1 MSKINYE
8 VIVSQFK
15 TELDTDCAISNR
27 YGIVLASNIKEFAK
41 DKIIPQKII
50 ELISTRK
57 SLTKELN
64 LKEINSFAL
73 GAQKYNYLFTFSEE
87 LILISRVDLNVNLA
101 KFMPSLRVF
110 IEKLSK
116 GYKEQEY
123 GILEFSLFDFTKDIA
138 KIESALEQDT
148 VSKEKYSII
157 KDLIKY
163 ISK

>member
-8 VIVSQFK
+8 VIVSQLK

-64 LKEINSFAL
+64 LKEINDKFGNYKTFYINNSSFLYCGDA
-73 GAQKYNYLFTFSEE
+73 GVVK
-87 LILISRVDLNVNLA
+87 RDR
-101 KFMPSLRVF
+101 LR
-110 IEKLSK
+110 
-116 GYKEQEY
+116 
-123 GILEFSLFDFTKDIA
+123 TC
-138 KIESALEQDT
+138 
-148 VSKEKYSII
+148 
-157 KDLIKY
+157 
-163 ISK
+163 